1 MNKKIVWDQSFE
13 TDIPEIDAQHRRLV
27 EIINTLADG
36 IGRSSMGEL
45 QQILAQL
52 KDYAQ
57 YHFRAEET
65 IMEAEGYGELAQHR
79 DEHLSF
85 VDQLQLFD
93 LDIILASE
101 GLAWDMHQFLRG
113 WLTSH
118 ILVVDKKFSTS
129 LGRQNPSGS

>member
-13 TDIPEIDAQHRRLV
+13 TNTPEVDAQHRRLV
-27 EIINTLADG
+27 EIINNLADG
-36 IGRSSMGEL
+36 IGRSSIDEL
-45 QQILAQL
+45 QQTLAQL

-65 IMEAEGYGELAQHR
+65 IMEAAGYDELAEHR
-79 DEHLSF
+79 DEHLAF

-101 GLAWDMHQFLRG
+101 GLAWDMYQFLSG

-118 ILVVDKKFSTS
+118 ILVVDKKFSAS
-129 LGRQNPSGS
+129 PGH

>member
-13 TDIPEIDAQHRRLV
+13 TNIPEIDAQHRRLV
-27 EIINTLADG
+27 DIINSLADG
-36 IGRSSMGEL
+36 IGHSSMGEL
-45 QQILAQL
+45 QEILAQL
-52 KDYAQ
+52 KEYAQ

-65 IMEAEGYGELAQHR
+65 IMDAAGYAELAEHKG
-79 DEHLSF
+79 EHLAF

-101 GLAWDMHQFLRG
+101 GLAWDMYQFLGG

-129 LGRQNPSGS
+129 PRP